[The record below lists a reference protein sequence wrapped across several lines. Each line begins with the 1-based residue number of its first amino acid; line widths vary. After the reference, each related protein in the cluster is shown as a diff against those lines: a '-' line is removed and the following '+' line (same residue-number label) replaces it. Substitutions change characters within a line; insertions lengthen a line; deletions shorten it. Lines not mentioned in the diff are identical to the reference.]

1 MDENRQRDL
10 IVRFGE
16 LMFSRGLTAGSSGN
30 ISVRLDDG
38 WLVTPTNA
46 CLGLLDPAEL
56 SRLDVNG
63 EHVSGDAPTKEQPLH
78 LAMYRVRPE
87 VNAVVHLHSTWSVAV
102 SCLED
107 INSADVL
114 PPLTAYYLM
123 RIGSLPLVEW
133 FPPGHPDLGAAV
145 AGYAEKHHAV
155 LLANHG
161 PVVAARSL
169 EAAVY
174 ATEELEETARLFMIL
189 KDQNYR
195 PLTARQVDL
204 VRASAAP

>member
-1 MDENRQRDL
+1 M
-10 IVRFGE
+10 IACFGE
-16 LMFSRGLTAGSSGN
+16 SMFSRGLTAGSSGN

-46 CLGLLDPAEL
+46 CLGLLDPAAL
-56 SRLDVNG
+56 SRLDANG

-78 LAMYRVRPE
+78 LAMYRVRSE
-87 VNAVVHLHSTWSVAV
+87 VKAVVHLHSTWSVAV
-102 SCLED
+102 SCLAD
-107 INSADVL
+107 IDAADVL

-133 FPPGHPDLGAAV
+133 FPPGHPDLGTAV
-145 AGYAEKHHAV
+145 AAYAEKHHAV

-174 ATEELEETARLFMIL
+174 AMEELEETARLFMIL
-189 KDQNYR
+189 KDQDYR
-195 PLTARQVDL
+195 PLTPRQVEL
-204 VRASAAP
+204 VRTRTAP